1 MARAVLARGEA
12 LVWFPESWR
21 SPDGALQRFLPGIGL
36 VLDGLGQVTV
46 IPAHIRGAF
55 EAMPRDARLP
65 RRHPVRIAFGA
76 PVKVGSLDVPAGEA
90 RQRAEALAA
99 SLRGLVAGLA
109 AAEDRGGG

>member
-1 MARAVLARGEA
+1 MARAVLARGEG

-46 IPAHIRGAF
+46 IPAHIRGAY

-76 PVKVGSLDVPAGEA
+76 PVRVASLAVPPGDA

-99 SLRGLVAGLA
+99 ALRAMVAALA
-109 AAEDRGGG
+109 EGDDRGGG